1 MFVTVKSSKPYN
13 YVALCSGY
21 PTSKYHM
28 SASFVTE
35 TKDKEQGIK
44 MSLSGMIFKLT

>member
-1 MFVTVKSSKPYN
+1 
-13 YVALCSGY
+13 
-21 PTSKYHM
+21 M

-44 MSLSGMIFKLT
+44 MSLSGMIFKLTWKLYSLFQSY